1 MAQALL
7 NTIKTSTLVKNLIA
21 SSQLKLNYKQMK
33 IALLGYGKM
42 GQIIEKFA
50 VERGH
55 EIVLKITID
64 NQEDLTRQNLKSA
77 DVAID
82 FSTPDSVLKNIDA
95 CFDANVP
102 IVVGTTGWYG
112 KLQEV
117 KDDCN
122 NSNNTLLY
130 GSNFSIGVNLF
141 FKLNQTLAKLMN
153 NYPAYEVQVEE
164 IHHTQKLDAPSG
176 TAITLAEGIVD
187 NLDRKE
193 EWLNEVV
200 GTDVELFPKAE
211 QLLIESHR
219 IENIPGT
226 HTVIYSSEVDE
237 IEIKHTAHNRAG
249 FALGAVVAAEWLKDK
264 KGFFSITDIFE

>member
-1 MAQALL
+1 
-7 NTIKTSTLVKNLIA
+7 
-21 SSQLKLNYKQMK
+21 MK

-50 VERGH
+50 LERGH
-55 EIVLKITID
+55 EIILKISID
-64 NQEDLTRQNLKSA
+64 NLEDLTKENLKEA

-82 FSTPDSVLKNIDA
+82 FSTPDSVIQNIQI
-95 CFDANVP
+95 CFETNVP

-112 KLQEV
+112 KLQEI
-117 KDDCN
+117 KDECVNGN
-122 NSNNTLLY
+122 NSLLY

-141 FKLNQTLAKLMN
+141 FKLNLALAKLMN
-153 NYPAYEVQVEE
+153 NYPAYDVQVEE

-176 TAITLAEGIVD
+176 TAITIAEGIVEE
-187 NLDRKE
+187 LDRKN
-193 EWLNEVV
+193 EWMNEVV
-200 GTDVELFPKAE
+200 GTDVEIFPKAD

-237 IEIKHTAHNRAG
+237 LEIKHTAHSRAG
-249 FALGAVVAAEWLKDK
+249 FALGAVVAAEWLQNK